1 MHDPRARCQH
11 CVFSAIR
18 WQLAFLEVAWPR
30 VNGDARAIIDLPTN
44 ISSSPH
50 PPNNIAVTPPPQ
62 TSQRSS
68 HRFKQTGGRTTPNKP
83 AVAPPLQTKF
93 ILRGWRGGWAGEGG
107 GARTTQS
114 LTLAAYFGQQQ
125 QENIAQ
131 ATFVIAVRLR
141 NLSFSCLVG
150 VILILFDAPCGDRCE
165 GNLAPPNKNKQHDTK
180 MMPTL
185 PSPRMI
191 PKRFQ
196 HVPNMAPTC
205 SQDDFNAMQS

>member
-1 MHDPRARCQH
+1 LSLLGCMHDPRARCQH

-83 AVAPPLQTKF
+83 AVAPPLQINQRPPHRSKQTSGRPTPSNTPRRFKQTRPHTTTTLSTTF
-93 ILRGWRGGWAGEGG
+93 ATATIIYGLWWFVLVCCYVQRSLVFQSGTMFAPSLLYRVA
-107 GARTTQS
+107 ARQLYTQ
-114 LTLAAYFGQQQ
+114 
-125 QENIAQ
+125 
-131 ATFVIAVRLR
+131 AV
-141 NLSFSCLVG
+141 
-150 VILILFDAPCGDRCE
+150 
-165 GNLAPPNKNKQHDTK
+165 APPLSECSPHRSTK
-180 MMPTL
+180 RSTY
-185 PSPRMI
+185 RW
-191 PKRFQ
+191 
-196 HVPNMAPTC
+196 
-205 SQDDFNAMQS
+205 